1 MTWSHHQ
8 QRSRRA
14 PKGQGL
20 RHLKIQAGRPTLE
33 SSDDD
38 SAAEESSEIATGGSG
53 GSQPGQPAG
62 DGAGAGEPPSENP
75 VELPVVTTRDYFMRL
90 GPSEVSTRAANL
102 SASKRDGNT
111 FLEEGLETRGRRGR
125 DVSINS
131 LGISRMGTDLCQP
144 KSWPPSWQHLSRLYV
159 LHSVLVP
166 SKVRKQLK
174 RIMCGLR

>member
-38 SAAEESSEIATGGSG
+38 SAAEESSEIAAGGSG

-75 VELPVVTTRDYFMRL
+75 VELPVVATRDYFMHL
-90 GPSEVSTRAANL
+90 GPSEVHTRQLPNEMETHFWKKDWKQAADAGVM
-102 SASKRDGNT
+102 SAM
-111 FLEEGLETRGRRGR
+111 TR
-125 DVSINS
+125 
-131 LGISRMGTDLCQP
+131 
-144 KSWPPSWQHLSRLYV
+144 H
-159 LHSVLVP
+159 
-166 SKVRKQLK
+166 
-174 RIMCGLR
+174 